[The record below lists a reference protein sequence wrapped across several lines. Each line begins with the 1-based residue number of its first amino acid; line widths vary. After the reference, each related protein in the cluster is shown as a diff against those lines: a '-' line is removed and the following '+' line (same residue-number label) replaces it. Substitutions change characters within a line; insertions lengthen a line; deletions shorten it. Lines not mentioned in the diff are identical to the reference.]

1 MSANMKTAPVP
12 LIGLPRIRQVPRQ
25 GPRVTARPSRTQ
37 KIENPYRADPALVR
51 ACLDGDEA
59 GWKELIERYG
69 RLVYSIPRR
78 YGLSASD
85 ADDVFQNVFTIVL
98 RRLGELRNQTCLS
111 AWLITITHREAQ
123 RFGRSAKPSSELDE
137 NLMDEKAPPL
147 EEIQR
152 FERAQIV
159 RRALNRLAPRDRD
172 MLTALMQDP
181 PPSYEAL
188 ATRFDLAVGS
198 IGATRAR
205 CFKKLESAL
214 TEMGF
219 DGDF

>member
-1 MSANMKTAPVP
+1 MSANIDVAPVP
-12 LIGLPRIRQVPRQ
+12 LIGLPQLRKAPSQKH
-25 GPRVTARPSRTQ
+25 RVATNPSKLERTQ
-37 KIENPYRADPALVR
+37 NPFRADPALVR

-59 GWKELIERYG
+59 AWKDLVERYG

-78 YGLSASD
+78 YGLSAAD

-123 RFGRSAKPSSELDE
+123 RFGRSTKPSSELDE

-147 EEIQR
+147 EEVQR

-159 RRALNRLAPRDRD
+159 RQALNRLAPRDRD
-172 MLTALMQDP
+172 LLTALMQDP
-181 PPSYEAL
+181 PPSYVEL

-205 CFKKLESAL
+205 CFKKLEAVL
-214 TEMGF
+214 AEMGF
-219 DGDF
+219 DGDI

>member
-1 MSANMKTAPVP
+1 MSANVITVPVP
-12 LIGLPRIRQVPRQ
+12 LIGPPRLRRVPQQR
-25 GPRVTARPSRTQ
+25 PRVTASPSRS
-37 KIENPYRADPALVR
+37 ERADSPYRADPGLVR

-59 GWKELIERYG
+59 AWKELVERYG

-123 RFGRSAKPSSELDE
+123 RFSRCMKPSSELDE

-147 EEIQR
+147 EEFQR

-159 RRALNRLAPRDRD
+159 RQALNRLAPRDRD

-181 PPSYEAL
+181 PPSYEDL
-188 ATRFDLAVGS
+188 ARRFDLAVGS

-205 CFKKLESAL
+205 CFKKLEAVL
-214 TEMGF
+214 VEMGF
-219 DGDF
+219 DGDI